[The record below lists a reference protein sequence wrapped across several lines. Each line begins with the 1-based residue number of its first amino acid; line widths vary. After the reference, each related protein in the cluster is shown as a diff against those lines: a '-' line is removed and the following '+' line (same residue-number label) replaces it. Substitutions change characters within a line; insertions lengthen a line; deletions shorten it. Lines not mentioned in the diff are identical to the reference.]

1 MYDVIVIGGGPAG
14 MAAACAAHDSG
25 LRNILIIERD
35 VELGGILNQCI
46 HNGFGLRY
54 FKEEL
59 TGPEYAARF
68 IEKVHHKDIQVMLD
82 TMVLDLSTEEAEGGK
97 GPLKKFVTVVGRDT
111 GYRKLEAKSV
121 ILAMGCRERTRG
133 AINTPG
139 MRPAGVLTA
148 GAAQRYV
155 NVDGYMPGRRVV
167 ILGSGDIGLIM
178 ARRMTLE
185 GAKVLACVEVMP
197 YCGGLARNV
206 VQCLDDFGI
215 PLYLSHT
222 VTDIR
227 GRDRVQQVVVSEVD
241 SNMKPI
247 KGTEMYFDCDTL
259 LLSVGL
265 IPENELSL
273 KAGIKVDAKSNG
285 TVVHEN
291 METTVEGFFACGNVA
306 HVHDLVDNVT
316 KEGELAGR
324 SAAEYVLMNY
334 YTLWLNNQI
343 CSGCETSTYFRKK
356 GDIVNFL
363 PPSPDGAAF
372 KMGKNEFICTVCPR
386 GCHLKVEPEKDY
398 KVTGNGCPKG
408 KAYGKAEMTNP
419 TRVVTSTVR
428 LKRKSLPGELGE
440 DGLSPAMDNTLY
452 DFRIPVKTSKPIPK
466 AEIMNLMKLVDSIEL
481 EERPEIGTVL
491 VRDVLG
497 LDANLVVTKG

>member
-25 LRNILIIERD
+25 LRNVLIIERD

-59 TGPEYAARF
+59 TGPEYASRF
-68 IEKVHHKDIQVMLD
+68 IDKVKNKNIQVMLD
-82 TMVLDLSTEEAEGGK
+82 TMVLDLSTEEAEDGK
-97 GPLKKFVTVVGRDT
+97 GPLRKFVTVVGRET
-111 GYRKLEAKSV
+111 GYRELETKSV

-155 NVDGYMPGRRVV
+155 NVDGYMPGKRVV

-222 VTDIR
+222 VTDIK
-227 GRDRVQQVVVSEVD
+227 GRDRIEQIVVSKVD
-241 SNMKPI
+241 ENMKPI

-273 KAGIKVDAKSNG
+273 KAGIKVDPKSNG

-316 KEGELAGR
+316 REAEKAGR
-324 SAAEYVLMNY
+324 AAAEYVLTNY
-334 YTLWLNNQI
+334 YTMWLNNNMYYD
-343 CSGCETSTYFRKK
+343 CDPTTYIRKP
-356 GDIVNFL
+356 GDIVKFL

-372 KMGKNEFICTVCPR
+372 KMGENEVICTVCPR

-398 KVTGNGCPKG
+398 KVKGNGCPKG
-408 KAYGKAEMTNP
+408 RAYGKAEFTNP
-419 TRVVTSTVR
+419 TRVVTSTVKLR
-428 LKRKSLPGELGE
+428 RKPDLID
-440 DGLSPAMDNTLY
+440 DGINPSNDSTLY

-466 AEIMNLMKLVDSIEL
+466 TEIMNLMKLVDGIEL
-481 EERPEIGTVL
+481 DERPEIGTVL
-491 VRDVLG
+491 IKDVLG
-497 LDANLVVTKG
+497 LDANLIVTKG

>member
-25 LRNILIIERD
+25 LRNILIVERD

-46 HNGFGLRY
+46 HNGFGLGY
-54 FKEEL
+54 FKEQL
-59 TGPEYAARF
+59 TGPEYAHRF
-68 IEKVHHKDIQVMLD
+68 IERVERKGIQVMLD
-82 TMVLDLSTEEAEGGK
+82 TMVLDLSSEEPEDGK
-97 GPLKKFVTVVGRDT
+97 GPNKKYVTVVGRET
-111 GYRKLEAKSV
+111 GFRKLEAKSV

-155 NVDGYMPGRRVV
+155 NVDGYMPGKKVV

-197 YCGGLARNV
+197 FCGGLARNV

-222 VTDIR
+222 VTDIK
-227 GRDRVQQVVVSEVD
+227 GRDRIEQITVSKVD
-241 SNMKPI
+241 DKMNPI
-247 KGTEMYFDCDTL
+247 PGTEMYFDCDTL

-273 KAGIKVDAKSNG
+273 KAGIKVDPKSNG

-291 METTVEGFFACGNVA
+291 METTVDGFFACGNVA

-316 KEGELAGR
+316 HEAEKAGK
-324 SAAEYVLMNY
+324 SAAEYVLTNY
-334 YTLWLNNQI
+334 YTLWVQNQI
-343 CSGCETSTYFRKK
+343 CDGCGTSTYFRKQ
-356 GDIVNFL
+356 GDIVKFL

-372 KMGKNEFICTVCPR
+372 KMGKDEVICTVCPN
-386 GCHLKVEPEKDY
+386 GCHLKVDVEHDY
-398 KVTGNGCPKG
+398 RVTGNGCPKG
-408 KAYGKAEMTNP
+408 KAYGKAEFTNP

-428 LKRKSLPGELGE
+428 LKRPESSDSELSAAQ
-440 DGLSPAMDNTLY
+440 DSNLY
-452 DFRIPVKTSKPIPK
+452 DFRIPVKTTNPIPK
-466 AEIMNLMKLVDSIEL
+466 TEIMNLMKFIDTIEL
-481 EERPEIGTVL
+481 EERPPIGTVIA
-491 VRDVLG
+491 RDVLG
-497 LDANLVVTKG
+497 LDSNIIVTKG

>member
-46 HNGFGLRY
+46 HHGFGLRY

-59 TGPEYAARF
+59 TGPEYASRF

-82 TMVLDLSTEEAEGGK
+82 TMVLDLSTESGDGRA
-97 GPLKKFVTVVGRDT
+97 PNKKYVTVVGRET

-155 NVDGYMPGRRVV
+155 NVDGYMPGKRVV

-206 VQCLDDFGI
+206 VQCLNDFGI

-222 VTDIR
+222 VSDIK
-227 GRDRVQQVVVSEVD
+227 GRDRIEQVVVSKVD
-241 SNMKPI
+241 DKMKPI
-247 KGTEMYFDCDTL
+247 PGTEMYFDCDTL

-273 KAGIKVDAKSNG
+273 KAGIKVDPKSNG

-316 KEGELAGR
+316 REAELAGR
-324 SAAEYVLMNY
+324 SAAEYVLSNY
-334 YTLWLNNQI
+334 YTLWVQNQI
-343 CSGCETSTYFRKK
+343 CDGCGTSTYFRKQ
-356 GDIVNFL
+356 GDIVHFL

-419 TRVVTSTVR
+419 TRVVTSTVKLR
-428 LKRKSLPGELGE
+428 RKAAQTGDSAGITAAN
-440 DGLSPAMDNTLY
+440 DSTLY
-452 DFRIPVKTSKPIPK
+452 DFRIPVKTTRPVPK
-466 AEIMNLMKLVDSIEL
+466 TEIMNLMKFIDSIEL
-481 EERPEIGTVL
+481 DERPEIGTVIA
-491 VRDVLG
+491 REVLG
-497 LDANLVVTKG
+497 LDANLIVTKG

>member
-14 MAAACAAHDSG
+14 MAAACAAHDKG

-46 HNGFGLRY
+46 HNGFGLGY
-54 FKEEL
+54 FKEQL
-59 TGPEYAARF
+59 TGPEYASRF
-68 IEKVHHKDIQVMLD
+68 IDRVNQKKIQVMLD
-82 TMVLDLSTEEAEGGK
+82 TMVLDLSTEEPEDGK
-97 GPLKKFVTVVGRDT
+97 GPIRKFVTVVGRET
-111 GYRKLEAKSV
+111 GYRKLETKSV

-155 NVDGYMPGRRVV
+155 NVDGYMPGKKVV

-222 VTDIR
+222 VTDIK
-227 GRDRVQQVVVSEVD
+227 GRDRIQQIEVSKVD
-241 SNMKPI
+241 ENMKPI

-273 KAGIKVDAKSNG
+273 KAGIKVDPKSNG

-316 KEGELAGR
+316 RKAEKAGNA
-324 SAAEYVLMNY
+324 AAEYVLTNY
-334 YTLWLNNQI
+334 YKMWLSNNMYYD
-343 CSGCETSTYFRKK
+343 CDPTTYIRKQ
-356 GDIVNFL
+356 GDIMHFL

-408 KAYGKAEMTNP
+408 RAYGKAEMINP
-419 TRVVTSTVR
+419 TRVVTSTVKMR
-428 LKRKSLPGELGE
+428 RPQASASVNE
-440 DGLSPAMDNTLY
+440 DGLSPASDSTLY

-466 AEIMNLMKLVDSIEL
+466 TEIMNLMKLIDEIEL

-497 LDANLVVTKG
+497 LDSNLIVTKG